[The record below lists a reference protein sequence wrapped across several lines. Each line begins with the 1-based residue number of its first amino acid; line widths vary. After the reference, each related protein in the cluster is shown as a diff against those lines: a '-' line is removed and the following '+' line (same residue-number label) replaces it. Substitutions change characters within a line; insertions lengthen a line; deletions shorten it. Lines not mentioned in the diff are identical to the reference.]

1 MFTILSQ
8 LLKFK
13 SRINYIKNCF
23 QMNTWLF
30 DETVIQVCEIAYEI
44 LFQLKQFS
52 LKVTLIKIYQ
62 IKVHM

>member
-13 SRINYIKNCF
+13 SRINYIKNYF